1 MTNLPF
7 CIVSVLHTGETR
19 RFQLILRSEFCIASV
34 LHTDMPQ
41 AFCVTCIKDS
51 LVFKFAAEC
60 LSDNNINF
68 L

>member
-7 CIVSVLHTGETR
+7 CIV
-19 RFQLILRSEFCIASV
+19 SV